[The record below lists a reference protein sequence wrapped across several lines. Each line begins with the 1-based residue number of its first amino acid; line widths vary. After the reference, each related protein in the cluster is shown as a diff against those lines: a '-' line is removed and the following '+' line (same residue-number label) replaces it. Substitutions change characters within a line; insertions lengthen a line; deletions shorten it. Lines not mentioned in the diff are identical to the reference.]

1 MARNPNRGSGSNKPK
16 TYTDKN
22 RPSGFYNVAGKGK
35 RYWNAYTKSWSK
47 SPLGS
52 TDKMLGKATGR
63 DVTATT
69 QQIKKTASGGASGG
83 ASGASGRL
91 KIKPASNSGTPRSR
105 TENRRSTTTSP
116 SSSSGPKRPE
126 GATGGRGGS
135 TYRPRPVRGPLKDK
149 NKDQTT
155 TTTSSSDKDTNTTP
169 TRPKHGA
176 NTARIN
182 ELMTKWKAA
191 KGADKDRLGR
201 QIHRLKYEKTAKG
214 LKIRKK
220 PLSKAG
226 ELGWKGRTEA

>member
-1 MARNPNRGSGSNKPK
+1 MARNPNRGSSSTKPK

-35 RYWNAYTKSWSK
+35 RYWNSYTKSWSK

-52 TDKMLGKATGR
+52 TDKMLSKATGR

-69 QQIKKTASGGASGG
+69 QRIKKAASGGASGG
-83 ASGASGRL
+83 ASGASGQL
-91 KIKPASNSGTPRSR
+91 KIKAASNSGTPRSN
-105 TENRRSTTTSP
+105 TNRSSTTSFSKPVKKVKYPTAAETQSKKPIKKVKYPTAAETRAAAASRTSEK
-116 SSSSGPKRPE
+116 STN
-126 GATGGRGGS
+126 AT
-135 TYRPRPVRGPLKDK
+135 PA
-149 NKDQTT
+149 
-155 TTTSSSDKDTNTTP
+155 
-169 TRPKHGA
+169 RPKHGA

>member
-1 MARNPNRGSGSNKPK
+1 MARNPNRGSSSNKPK

-35 RYWNAYTKSWSK
+35 RYWNSYTKSWSK

-69 QQIKKTASGGASGG
+69 QRIKKAASGGATGG

-105 TENRRSTTTSP
+105 AENRRSTTTTTST
-116 SSSSGPKRPE
+116 SSGPKRPE

-135 TYRPRPVRGPLKDK
+135 TYTPRPVRGPLKDK
-149 NKDQTT
+149 P
-155 TTTSSSDKDTNTTP
+155 TTSEAPAAPQNNDAP
-169 TRPKHGA
+169 AAPK
-176 NTARIN
+176 
-182 ELMTKWKAA
+182 
-191 KGADKDRLGR
+191 
-201 QIHRLKYEKTAKG
+201 QTAKQKQKADFNKTYKEARAKA
-214 LKIRKK
+214 LKIKDAKRRAIALEGVTQMGREFHKK
-220 PLSKAG
+220 YYNK
-226 ELGWKGRTEA
+226 K